1 MAPEIKYTKLFI
13 NNEWVDAKSGKTFAT
28 YTPHDGSVIAHVAE
42 GDKADI
48 DLAVSAAKAAFHR
61 NSEWRLLDASARG
74 RLLNKFADLVE
85 RDAQYLV
92 ELESYNNGMLLNLAV
107 HFIQNSSRSI
117 RYYASLADKIQ
128 GDTIP
133 AGCTVVVKPAEQT
146 PLTALALAALFK
158 EAGFPPG
165 VVNVVNGFGPGAG
178 TSLTHHP
185 DVAKI
190 SFTGSAE
197 VGKLIQQAAGKVNL
211 KRVTLE
217 LGGKSPLVIMND
229 ADLNVAVP
237 CAANGVF
244 GHQGQICIAA
254 SRLFVQSGIYDE
266 FVKRA
271 VEFAKNIKIGN
282 PTEPTTQHGP
292 QVDGEM
298 MEKVLGYIE
307 KGKREGAKLLTGGK
321 RVGTKGF
328 YIEPTVFAGVTDE
341 MTIAKEEI
349 FGPVQSILKF
359 DTLEE
364 VLDRANNTNYGLA
377 AGIFTKD
384 INNALQFAKHAEA
397 GNVCGIACVEPY
409 LEADIDLAVSA
420 AKAAF
425 HRNSE
430 WRLLDASARGRLL
443 NKFADLIQ
451 RDTQYLAEL
460 ESYDNGMLIGFAM
473 RNVAMAENLAR
484 YNAGLADKIQGD
496 TIPADGE
503 VFSYTLKQ
511 PVGVCGLILPW
522 NVPILMFAAKVT
534 TALAAGCTV
543 VVKPAEQSPLTA
555 LALAALLNEAGFPPG
570 VVNVVP
576 GFGPG
581 AGSSLTHHP
590 DVAKI
595 SFTGSVEVGK
605 LIQRT
610 AGEVNLKRVSLELGG
625 KNPLVIMNDADLEL
639 AVRTAA
645 NGVFANQGQICL
657 AASRLYVQSGIYDQ
671 FVQKAVDFA
680 KNIKIGNPS
689 DPTSRHGPQIDLEMM
704 TKVLGYIEIG
714 KQEGAKLMTGGD
726 CVGDKGFYIQPA
738 VFINVTDDMTI
749 AKEEIFGPVQCIL
762 KFDTLEDV
770 IDRANNT
777 NYGLVAGIFTS
788 NINTALQFSKHVQ
801 AGTIWVNNWLVYNV
815 QADIDLAVSA
825 AKAAFHRNSE
835 WRLLD
840 ASQRCR
846 LLNKFADLIQRDAK
860 YLAELE
866 SYDNGMNI
874 NKASEYI
881 DSRIKFM
888 RYCASLADK
897 IQGDT
902 IPADG
907 DVFTYTLK
915 QPTGVCGLILPWN
928 SPISNFVTKVTT
940 ALAAGCTVVVKP
952 AEQTPLTALVLA
964 ELVKEAGIPAGVVN
978 VVPGMGSAA
987 GSSLTHHP
995 DVAMISFT
1003 GSVEVGKLI
1012 QKAAGE
1018 TNLKRVTLELGGKSP
1033 LIIMNDAD
1041 VNTAVRYAANG
1052 VFANQGQ
1059 VCIAASRLFVQSS
1072 IYDEF
1077 VKKAVEEAKKIKV
1090 GNPADPTNHQGP
1102 QVSEAMMKKVL
1113 GYIETGKKEGAKLL
1127 TGGKRIGTEGYY
1139 IEPAVFADVTDDMT
1153 IAKEEIF
1160 GPVQSILK
1168 LDTLEEVLGRA
1179 NNTSY
1184 GLSAGI
1190 FTNNINIALQ
1200 FAKHVE
1206 AGIVCV
1212 NTYPAGAYQAP
1223 FGGFKDSGIGR
1234 ERGME
1239 CVNEF
1244 LEIKSVSI
1252 AQPKKF

>member
-133 AGCTVVVKPAEQT
+133 ADGDLFSYTLKQPIGVCGLILPWNGPIAMFINKVITALTAGCTVVVKPAEQT

-397 GNVCGIACVEPY
+397 GNVWVNTYFVFQPQLPFGGFKESGLGRENGIACVEPY
-409 LEADIDLAVSA
+409 LEV
-420 AKAAF
+420 K
-425 HRNSE
+425 
-430 WRLLDASARGRLL
+430 
-443 NKFADLIQ
+443 
-451 RDTQYLAEL
+451 T
-460 ESYDNGMLIGFAM
+460 
-473 RNVAMAENLAR
+473 VA
-484 YNAGLADKIQGD
+484 I
-496 TIPADGE
+496 
-503 VFSYTLKQ
+503 TL
-511 PVGVCGLILPW
+511 
-522 NVPILMFAAKVT
+522 
-534 TALAAGCTV
+534 
-543 VVKPAEQSPLTA
+543 
-555 LALAALLNEAGFPPG
+555 
-570 VVNVVP
+570 
-576 GFGPG
+576 
-581 AGSSLTHHP
+581 
-590 DVAKI
+590 
-595 SFTGSVEVGK
+595 
-605 LIQRT
+605 
-610 AGEVNLKRVSLELGG
+610 
-625 KNPLVIMNDADLEL
+625 
-639 AVRTAA
+639 
-645 NGVFANQGQICL
+645 
-657 AASRLYVQSGIYDQ
+657 
-671 FVQKAVDFA
+671 
-680 KNIKIGNPS
+680 
-689 DPTSRHGPQIDLEMM
+689 
-704 TKVLGYIEIG
+704 
-714 KQEGAKLMTGGD
+714 
-726 CVGDKGFYIQPA
+726 
-738 VFINVTDDMTI
+738 
-749 AKEEIFGPVQCIL
+749 
-762 KFDTLEDV
+762 
-770 IDRANNT
+770 
-777 NYGLVAGIFTS
+777 
-788 NINTALQFSKHVQ
+788 
-801 AGTIWVNNWLVYNV
+801 
-815 QADIDLAVSA
+815 
-825 AKAAFHRNSE
+825 
-835 WRLLD
+835 
-840 ASQRCR
+840 
-846 LLNKFADLIQRDAK
+846 
-860 YLAELE
+860 
-866 SYDNGMNI
+866 
-874 NKASEYI
+874 
-881 DSRIKFM
+881 
-888 RYCASLADK
+888 
-897 IQGDT
+897 
-902 IPADG
+902 
-907 DVFTYTLK
+907 
-915 QPTGVCGLILPWN
+915 
-928 SPISNFVTKVTT
+928 
-940 ALAAGCTVVVKP
+940 
-952 AEQTPLTALVLA
+952 
-964 ELVKEAGIPAGVVN
+964 
-978 VVPGMGSAA
+978 
-987 GSSLTHHP
+987 
-995 DVAMISFT
+995 
-1003 GSVEVGKLI
+1003 
-1012 QKAAGE
+1012 
-1018 TNLKRVTLELGGKSP
+1018 
-1033 LIIMNDAD
+1033 
-1041 VNTAVRYAANG
+1041 
-1052 VFANQGQ
+1052 
-1059 VCIAASRLFVQSS
+1059 
-1072 IYDEF
+1072 
-1077 VKKAVEEAKKIKV
+1077 
-1090 GNPADPTNHQGP
+1090 
-1102 QVSEAMMKKVL
+1102 
-1113 GYIETGKKEGAKLL
+1113 
-1127 TGGKRIGTEGYY
+1127 
-1139 IEPAVFADVTDDMT
+1139 
-1153 IAKEEIF
+1153 
-1160 GPVQSILK
+1160 
-1168 LDTLEEVLGRA
+1168 
-1179 NNTSY
+1179 
-1184 GLSAGI
+1184 
-1190 FTNNINIALQ
+1190 
-1200 FAKHVE
+1200 
-1206 AGIVCV
+1206 
-1212 NTYPAGAYQAP
+1212 
-1223 FGGFKDSGIGR
+1223 
-1234 ERGME
+1234 
-1239 CVNEF
+1239 
-1244 LEIKSVSI
+1244 
-1252 AQPKKF
+1252 PKKF